1 VVLGVLRDENASSRE
16 RMEDATWLADRS
28 FGKPVPDREPDALGI
43 GDFTIVIGDHDGLNA
58 QQFMNKP
65 YNAHKIQGY
74 FVLCSPIKTRG
85 RGMRLSIPWMLQAIS
100 YIAIAIFLFNA
111 YKSKRQ
117 KYIKFLAL
125 FFLVFGL
132 VAFLILVISAI
143 TQMFFG

>member
-1 VVLGVLRDENASSRE
+1 
-16 RMEDATWLADRS
+16 
-28 FGKPVPDREPDALGI
+28 
-43 GDFTIVIGDHDGLNA
+43 
-58 QQFMNKP
+58 
-65 YNAHKIQGY
+65 
-74 FVLCSPIKTRG
+74 
-85 RGMRLSIPWMLQAIS
+85 MLQAIS

-143 TQMFFG
+143 TQMFFRWTQSRKPLTYPRGAGVFGSLVCARKIQMVIKL

>member
-1 VVLGVLRDENASSRE
+1 MLNNVLFALFGTHVARATRAGECWCLAGGVCCG
-16 RMEDATWLADRS
+16 DRRNVCRWDS
-28 FGKPVPDREPDALGI
+28 
-43 GDFTIVIGDHDGLNA
+43 HDGLTP

-65 YNAHKIQGY
+65 YNAHKRQGY
-74 FVLCSPIKTRG
+74 FVLCSSIRTRG
-85 RGMRLSIPWMLQAIS
+85 RSMRLSIPWMLQAIS

-143 TQMFFG
+143 TQMFFR